1 MILLASGQPVRYPL
15 MMKRLALITIT
26 AVIAGSPAQA
36 FWGKYGSMAEANTA
50 CEEWARAGGNF
61 VSETLERAPF
71 RPQADAPKDPVLMLI
86 AEQKHKQSGPM
97 IWMDRMSSRRHCEHE
112 RETNQ
117 FLGYEYNARRG
128 QTVRDPV
135 RRVKSTSATDGHSR
149 ATVASES
156 A

>member
-1 MILLASGQPVRYPL
+1 
-15 MMKRLALITIT
+15 MKRLALITIT

-36 FWGKYGSMAEANTA
+36 FWGKYGSMAEANSA

-61 VSETLERAPF
+61 ISETLERAPF
-71 RPQADAPKDPVLMLI
+71 VPPPEGSRSKLGLLI
-86 AEQKHKQSGPM
+86 AEQEHKQSGPTV
-97 IWMDRMSSRRHCEHE
+97 WMGRMAYRRHCDHE

-135 RRVKSTSATDGHSR
+135 RRVKKR
-149 ATVASES
+149 FRY
-156 A
+156 

>member
-1 MILLASGQPVRYPL
+1 
-15 MMKRLALITIT
+15 MKRLASITIT

-36 FWGKYGSMAEANTA
+36 VWGKYGSMAEANIA

-61 VSETLERAPF
+61 ISETLERAPF
-71 RPQADAPKDPVLMLI
+71 VPPPEGLRSMLGLLI

-97 IWMDRMSSRRHCEHE
+97 IWMDRMFSRRHCEQE
-112 RETNQ
+112 TETNQ

-135 RRVKSTSATDGHSR
+135 RRIKKHFR
-149 ATVASES
+149 Y
-156 A
+156 